1 MVNQA
6 ALTGESMPVRKTT
19 GATVYAGT
27 VVEEGEC
34 VLVAKA
40 EGGAN
45 RYDKIVAMIEESE
58 KLKSGTENRALLL
71 ADRLVPWCLAGTVAT
86 YAFTRNVTRAIS
98 IFDGGFLL
106 CAEAFHATGGALCH
120 AGVWGIPHHRKG
132 RQVSGSA
139 GKGGHHRV

>member
-58 KLKSGTENRALLL
+58 KLKSGTENRALQL
-71 ADRLVPWCLAGTVAT
+71 ADRLV
-86 YAFTRNVTRAIS
+86 R
-98 IFDGGFLL
+98 
-106 CAEAFHATGGALCH
+106 GALPVRWLPTPLP
-120 AGVWGIPHHRKG
+120 ATSPAP
-132 RQVSGSA
+132 SPF
-139 GKGGHHRV
+139 

>member
-1 MVNQA
+1 
-6 ALTGESMPVRKTT
+6 MPVRKAA

-58 KLKSGTENRALLL
+58 KLKSGTENRALQL
-71 ADRLVPWCLAGTVAT
+71 ADRLV
-86 YAFTRNVTRAIS
+86 R
-98 IFDGGFLL
+98 
-106 CAEAFHATGGALCH
+106 GALPVRWPPMPLP
-120 AGVWGIPHHRKG
+120 ATSPAP
-132 RQVSGSA
+132 SPS
-139 GKGGHHRV
+139 